1 MLGHIFHLHVGAQ
14 LLSLL
19 ASSEPKYHLSPF
31 LLCLNLCWLI
41 VASSTETYMVYVCMF
56 QCYMYVLTNIHTSP
70 FIVCLT
76 QLLLK

>member
-31 LLCLNLCWLI
+31 LLCLNLSAGLSPAALKRTWC
-41 VASSTETYMVYVCMF
+41 MYVCFSAICMF
-56 QCYMYVLTNIHTSP
+56 
-70 FIVCLT
+70 
-76 QLLLK
+76 